1 MKVEEGKYS
10 IAEIVDWFKR
20 KDLVV
25 NTEYQRGGGL
35 WPPSAKVVSSFLC
48 KRPQINST

>member
-10 IAEIVDWFKR
+10 IAELVDWYR
-20 KDLVV
+20 TRDLVV

-35 WPPSAKVVSSFLC
+35 WPNAAKSYFIDTII
-48 KRPQINST
+48 K